1 MIIRVLFVCLGNIC
15 RSPTAHGVFVKQIVD
30 AGLSEN
36 IHVDSAGTSGWHKGS
51 LPDSRSMEVALAKGY
66 DLSFIRSRQVLL
78 DDYRKQDLILAMDK
92 ENLET
97 LRSQCPEEFQQK
109 LGLFLSFVDSVSAR
123 EVPDP
128 YYDGDE
134 NFEQVLSLIEDGGFA
149 LLKHL
154 QKSHASGLCSFP
166 MGA

>member
-15 RSPTAHGVFVKQIVD
+15 RSPTAHGVFVKQVAD
-30 AGLSEN
+30 AGLSES
-36 IHVDSAGTSGWHKGS
+36 IHVDSAGTSSGHKGS
-51 LPDSRSMEVALAKGY
+51 LPDVRSREEALARGY

-78 DDYRKQDLILAMDK
+78 DDYRKQDLILAMDQ

-109 LGLFLSFVDSVSAR
+109 LGLFLAFADNVDVR

-128 YYDGDE
+128 YYGGDE
-134 NFEQVLSLIEDGGFA
+134 NFAKVLSLIEDGGIA

-154 QKSHASGLCSFP
+154 QKNHIP
-166 MGA
+166 